1 MDRDTTKIIA
11 AVTIGLGLATMAYR
25 ASQPSKK
32 RNRGTWRSKKD
43 ADHYDYVIIG
53 GNVLVIGAI
62 ASGRKALLSSPCL
75 LSTTPTIPLLGSLF
89 FIFFL

>member
-53 GNVLVIGAI
+53 GDVLVKW
-62 ASGRKALLSSPCL
+62 SDRE
-75 LSTTPTIPLLGSLF
+75 STKSLTPVRVY
-89 FIFFL
+89 